1 MFKLLDEKQYFNFP
15 KVGDLVKGKV
25 LSAGTDGIYLDL
37 NGIATGVVRG
47 RERYDEAEEYKN
59 LKAGDEVEATVLELE
74 NENGDVELS
83 FQYASRQ
90 RSWQTLKDFERSNE
104 IISAVI
110 SEANKG
116 GLIIK
121 IGNVLGFLPVS
132 QLSPEH
138 YPRVPG
144 GDKNRILEILKSYV
158 GQKLEVKVLDVN
170 EGDDKLIVS
179 EKAAWEETKKD
190 VLNKYHT
197 GMTVDGIVTAVTDFG
212 IFVEFDDKI
221 EGLIHISE
229 IAWQRIDNPHDF
241 VKVGQKIKA
250 EIISVENSKIF
261 LSLKKMAPDPW
272 DGIEKKYG
280 LGQKITGEVIKVNPF
295 GLFVELEKNIQGLA
309 HISQLSDKTV
319 TDINEVA
326 KAGDKLDF
334 YIVSLDPKNH
344 RLGLSLVK
352 PKTETP
358 SNEKKEKTAGEKA
371 EEKTTEPK
379 KNEENPEVD
388 VIPESA
394 PADIR
399 PASPARF
406 AESRR
411 VGGDPATAE
420 IKEPEIA
427 TAENPTE
434 VEDKKE
440 VKKKEPDEKKPATKK
455 TPAKNNKKTAKKKE

>member
-15 KVGDLVKGKV
+15 KVGDLVKGRV

-74 NENGDVELS
+74 NENGEVELS
-83 FQYASRQ
+83 FQYAGRQ

-104 IISAVI
+104 IISAAI

-116 GLIIK
+116 GLMIK
-121 IGNVLGFLPVS
+121 IGNVMGFLPVS

-158 GQKLEVKVLDVN
+158 GQKFEVKVLDVN

-197 GMTVDGIVTAVTDFG
+197 GLTVDGVVTAVTDFG

-272 DGIEKKYG
+272 DGIEKKYV
-280 LGQKITGEVIKVNPF
+280 LGQKIAGEVIKVNPF

-319 TDINEVA
+319 ADVNEFA
-326 KAGDKLDF
+326 KAGDQLDF
-334 YIVSLDPKNH
+334 YIVSLEPKNH

-352 PKTETP
+352 PKAKKPDGDQAKGKNAESEKDEKTSKIEKEEIKQETTE
-358 SNEKKEKTAGEKA
+358 EKTAVIEEEIKTKPTEVV
-371 EEKTTEPK
+371 EEKIAEKEIEPK
-379 KNEENPEVD
+379 KETE
-388 VIPESA
+388 
-394 PADIR
+394 
-399 PASPARF
+399 
-406 AESRR
+406 AE
-411 VGGDPATAE
+411 A
-420 IKEPEIA
+420 
-427 TAENPTE
+427 
-434 VEDKKE
+434 
-440 VKKKEPDEKKPATKK
+440 KKKEPDEKKPAEKK
-455 TPAKNNKKTAKKKE
+455 TSAKNGKKTAKKKE